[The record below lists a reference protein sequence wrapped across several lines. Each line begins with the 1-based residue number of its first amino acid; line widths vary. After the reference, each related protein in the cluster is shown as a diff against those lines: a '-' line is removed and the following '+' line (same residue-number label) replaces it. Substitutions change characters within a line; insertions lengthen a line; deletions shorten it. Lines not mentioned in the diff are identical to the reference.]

1 MLQVI
6 WKKPKDKTMDEKK
19 KKEEV
24 ILTFVKEQNLEVFIN
39 ALMDLVEHNYILKI
53 RANKSAHIEIVRKTN
68 DWEN

>member
-6 WKKPKDKTMDEKK
+6 WKKQKDKTMDEKK

-24 ILTFVKEQNLEVFIN
+24 IFTFVKEQNLEAFVNVLIDFAQRDN
-39 ALMDLVEHNYILKI
+39 LKI

-68 DWEN
+68 D